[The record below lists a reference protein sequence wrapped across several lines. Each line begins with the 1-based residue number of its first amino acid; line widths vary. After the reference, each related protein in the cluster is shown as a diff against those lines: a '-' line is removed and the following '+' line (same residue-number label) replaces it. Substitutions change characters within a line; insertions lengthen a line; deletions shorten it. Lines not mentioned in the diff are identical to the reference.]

1 MNAIE
6 KSKNVNYKSF
16 IYALGIDGVG
26 KKTAGDLAKR
36 FKTLGNLEAAAVDD
50 LLSVD
55 EVGEVIAENVCN
67 YFNDEQN
74 LSEITALINAGV
86 KIEYG
91 DATVSVGGAFSGER
105 VVLTGSLAKYSRSE
119 AAKLI
124 ESMGGEVLS
133 SVSKSTT
140 LVVAGEAAGS
150 KLDKAKSLGIKIID
164 EAEFLS
170 MISG

>member
-1 MNAIE
+1 MTNEELLDIV
-6 KSKNVNYKSF
+6 KMR
-16 IYALGIDGVG
+16 LDGCTIDEIG
-26 KKTAGDLAKR
+26 KKYGM
-36 FKTLGNLEAAAVDD
+36 
-50 LLSVD
+50 S
-55 EVGEVIAENVCN
+55 
-67 YFNDEQN
+67 
-74 LSEITALINAGV
+74 NAGV

-91 DATVSVGGAFSGER
+91 DATVSEGGAFSGER
-105 VVLTGSLAKYSRSE
+105 VVLTGSLAKFSRSE